1 VIIIIIMII
10 IIIIIIITITIILI
24 IMYGIYIAL
33 NLVKQQ
39 IKAFFFISRIME

>member
-1 VIIIIIMII
+1 VKGDVIVAGSVFNALPNSIII
-10 IIIIIIITITIILI
+10 I

-39 IKAFFFISRIME
+39 IKALRFYFIPL